1 MADDPITLAK
11 KDGAAVVRMDDGKVN
26 ALSLDFLDLL
36 GDRVDEALETGSPV
50 VLTGNEKA
58 FSAGLDLEE
67 VPTLDEDGLRTLTSR
82 IDDVVEPI
90 LKAPVPVVAALDGFA
105 IAGGAIVALACDYR
119 VASPEAEIGTT
130 ELEVGIPFP
139 PTDRTLL
146 TERLPDRTVR
156 RTILDPRRSSG
167 QEALDLGWVDEV
179 AEDPLDAGV
188 EAATRL
194 GGPNDAAFQGVKDE
208 LNEEIVA
215 AWESFEGETRDA
227 YIDLLTSK
235 ETEQAI
241 MQGIRNVMG
250 D

>member
-1 MADDPITLAK
+1 MTDAPITLDK
-11 KDGAAVVRMDDGKVN
+11 QDGATLLRMDDGKVN
-26 ALSLDFLDLL
+26 ALSLAFLETL
-36 GDRVDEALETGSPV
+36 GEKVDEAIGTGQPV
-50 VLTGNEKA
+50 VITGNERA

-67 VPTLDEDGLRTLTSR
+67 VPTLDEDGLRTLVGR
-82 IDDVVEPI
+82 MDDVVEPV

-105 IAGGAIVALACDYR
+105 IAGGAIVALACDHR

-139 PTDRTLL
+139 PTDRALF
-146 TERLPDRTVR
+146 TERLPTQAVR

-167 QEALDLGWVDEV
+167 QEALDLGWVDEL
-179 AEDPLDAGV
+179 AEDPVEAGV
-188 EAATRL
+188 AAATRL
-194 GGPNDAAFQGVKDE
+194 GGPNPAAFQGVKDE

-215 AWESFEGETRDA
+215 TWEAFEGETRDA

-241 MQGIRNVMG
+241 MQGIRDVMG
-250 D
+250 N